1 MSGKKVAIGKRPLS
15 TSNVSADA
23 WVESYGATPKTEP
36 EPIAEK
42 KENSEEMKRLT
53 IDIPASLHRAIKSQT
68 GARGAKI
75 ADEVRELL
83 MQKYGNTEI
92 IK

>member
-1 MSGKKVAIGKRPLS
+1 MSGKKIAIGAKP
-15 TSNVSADA
+15 TTKPTTTPTADT
-23 WVESYGATPKTEP
+23 WVESRVLDAQ
-36 EPIAEK
+36 
-42 KENSEEMKRLT
+42 SEEMKRLT

-68 GARGAKI
+68 GARGTKI